1 MIPFIYNSKKTQN
14 YQKADQWLPG
24 VKKMGSGGRG
34 ITKRNEKT
42 FGGDAYIYNL
52 DCDRVSRYIRM
63 SNCTLYAHF
72 IMSGSPQ

>member
-1 MIPFIYNSKKTQN
+1 
-14 YQKADQWLPG
+14 
-24 VKKMGSGGRG
+24 MGSGGRG

-52 DCDRVSRYIRM
+52 DCDRVSRYIRI